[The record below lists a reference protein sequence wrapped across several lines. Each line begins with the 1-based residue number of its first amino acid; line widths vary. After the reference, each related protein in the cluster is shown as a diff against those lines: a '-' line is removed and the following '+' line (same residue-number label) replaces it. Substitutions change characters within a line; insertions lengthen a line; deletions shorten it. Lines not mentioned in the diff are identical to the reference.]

1 MRVSSAIC
9 LTSLALT
16 ASATE
21 GVIGYNALFGRA
33 ESCLTITTGA
43 NETVSD
49 PSTRFIGTTSTSAA
63 ASSTTPAPAPA
74 TPTPPYAQG
83 MCSLHMTQWDS
94 MADATAN
101 NGLNDGI
108 YGCEVRILDNNQQT
122 IGWQVH
128 TDCSSA
134 QSLSVNSKLEDP
146 IVITPEA
153 QGDYVQFTAGR
164 DGWPSSQQGPTD
176 PSCRV
181 GGWDGSDDPA
191 VSSPARRPRM

>member
-1 MRVSSAIC
+1 MRVSLAIY
-9 LTSLALT
+9 LISLAVT

-21 GVIGYNALFGRA
+21 GVISYNALFGRA
-33 ESCLTITTGA
+33 DSCLTITTGA
-43 NETVSD
+43 SETVPD
-49 PSTRFIGTTSTSAA
+49 PSTHLIGTTSSSAA

-83 MCSLHMTQWDS
+83 TCSLHMTQWDS

-128 TDCSSA
+128 TDCSTA

-164 DGWPSSQQGPTD
+164 DGWPSSQQGPQT

-181 GGWDGSDDPA
+181 GGWEAGTE
-191 VSSPARRPRM
+191 VMILL